1 MLLDCE
7 MDNPDSLLVRNAG
20 NSMYGIMIVNVSPK
34 GTYNKKARMTTE
46 CLACQRVGTSTVA
59 VRKAADESSTLPP
72 THGVSLQPVAALV
85 G

>member
-1 MLLDCE
+1 
-7 MDNPDSLLVRNAG
+7 
-20 NSMYGIMIVNVSPK
+20 MYGIMIANLSPK
-34 GTYNKKARMTTE
+34 KYNKKAWMTAE